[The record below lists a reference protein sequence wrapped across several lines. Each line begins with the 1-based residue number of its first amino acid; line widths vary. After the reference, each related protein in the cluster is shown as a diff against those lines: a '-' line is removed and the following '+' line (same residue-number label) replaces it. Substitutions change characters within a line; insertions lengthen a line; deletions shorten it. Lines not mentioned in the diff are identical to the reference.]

1 MISTTFSKS
10 RNYFDTS
17 LKQYKHK
24 NGEKD
29 QYTLIEQSPTLIKQ
43 SHII

>member
-10 RNYFDTS
+10 RDTS

-43 SHII
+43 SHTII